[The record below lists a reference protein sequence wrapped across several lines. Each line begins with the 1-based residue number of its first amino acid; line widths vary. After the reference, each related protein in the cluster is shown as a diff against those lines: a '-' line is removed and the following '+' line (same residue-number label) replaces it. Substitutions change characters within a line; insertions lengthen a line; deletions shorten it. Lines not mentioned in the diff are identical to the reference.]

1 MKQTEI
7 NSIFVTCPKGLHYV
21 LESELKGFGASA
33 LKATPAGVSAEVD
46 KSCLYRILLWSRVA
60 NRVILQLKEGKINQA
75 DDVYDIAMSVEWQN
89 HFCETNT
96 FSVAFLGTNTEIN
109 NSTYGALKVKDAIV
123 DQFRQQTGIRPSV
136 DKTEPQIRITARLHK
151 DRLSLGLDLSGES
164 LHKRAYRSAT
174 GQAPLK
180 ENLAAGLLALSGWPT
195 KFKDESSEFSSSF
208 VDPMCGS
215 GTLLIEAAMIA
226 THKAPGLDRPV
237 WGFDAWLQ
245 HDSRLWLA
253 LVSAAQDSFIK
264 GKQEFSGRI
273 VGFDQDGLVIS
284 RAWENIRRAG
294 FEDLIHVEKRELM
307 DFSLFEKMSSGLV
320 LTNPPYGERLGEV
333 NDLKSLYQLL
343 GLQFEQH
350 LLDWQAGIF
359 TGNLDLGRSVGWR
372 SFKQYK
378 LFNGAI
384 ESQLLL
390 FDLKEDNRFKEAW
403 QSPDIKIQSPSYW
416 KITHSERAK
425 MFENRLNKNLKNIGK
440 WAKKNKVD
448 CYRLYDADMP
458 EFSLAIDVYQSEE
471 GLQRLHVQ
479 EYAPPKTI
487 DEAASFERLRE
498 ALFVLSQIKSAH
510 LSITPEQIVLKTR
523 AIQKGASQYEKNAI
537 SSDGFV
543 VRENSARLNVNLT
556 DYLDTG
562 LFLDHRPMRAWVKE
576 NSKGKRFLNL
586 FCYTGAVTVSAAI
599 GGASESLSIDM
610 SKTYLGWAKDNL
622 SLNQLDLS
630 KHKLKQQDC
639 IEWLNS
645 TQMVAPFDLIFL
657 DPPSFSN
664 SKRMQGVLDIQRDH
678 VDLINAAMKH
688 LAKGGQL
695 IFSNNL
701 RKFKLDPEVIEQY
714 KVSDFSKRSIDK
726 DFERNSRIHQC
737 WLIERESV

>member
-1 MKQTEI
+1 
-7 NSIFVTCPKGLHYV
+7 
-21 LESELKGFGASA
+21 
-33 LKATPAGVSAEVD
+33 
-46 KSCLYRILLWSRVA
+46 
-60 NRVILQLKEGKINQA
+60 
-75 DDVYDIAMSVEWQN
+75 
-89 HFCETNT
+89 
-96 FSVAFLGTNTEIN
+96 
-109 NSTYGALKVKDAIV
+109 
-123 DQFRQQTGIRPSV
+123 
-136 DKTEPQIRITARLHK
+136 
-151 DRLSLGLDLSGES
+151 
-164 LHKRAYRSAT
+164 
-174 GQAPLK
+174 
-180 ENLAAGLLALSGWPT
+180 
-195 KFKDESSEFSSSF
+195 
-208 VDPMCGS
+208 
-215 GTLLIEAAMIA
+215 
-226 THKAPGLDRPV
+226 
-237 WGFDAWLQ
+237 
-245 HDSRLWLA
+245 
-253 LVSAAQDSFIK
+253 
-264 GKQEFSGRI
+264 
-273 VGFDQDGLVIS
+273 
-284 RAWENIRRAG
+284 
-294 FEDLIHVEKRELM
+294 
-307 DFSLFEKMSSGLV
+307 
-320 LTNPPYGERLGEV
+320 
-333 NDLKSLYQLL
+333 
-343 GLQFEQH
+343 
-350 LLDWQAGIF
+350 
-359 TGNLDLGRSVGWR
+359 
-372 SFKQYK
+372 
-378 LFNGAI
+378 
-384 ESQLLL
+384 
-390 FDLKEDNRFKEAW
+390 
-403 QSPDIKIQSPSYW
+403 
-416 KITHSERAK
+416 

-714 KVSDFSKRSIDK
+714 KVSDFSKRSIDR